1 MRHFHMQLR
10 CVVRHLPRRRVQSCL
25 PTSLEITCAVAWIGL
40 RHGVLPQEGGSTTGL
55 SAAWG
60 VVASASSHLTSVRQ
74 FNRYLLLHKLNARRG
89 GKLEL
94 LLLEELRHR
103 RTYAGQA
110 CAANGGGRQRNLT
123 SRLRFCAVAVSR
135 TSSLAPL
142 KPRSRSRSSLK
153 MRFMFRAERR

>member
-1 MRHFHMQLR
+1 MAF
-10 CVVRHLPRRRVQSCL
+10 
-25 PTSLEITCAVAWIGL
+25 SLKKAGAQPVSQPPAARAMPAI
-40 RHGVLPQEGGSTTGL
+40 VLNM
-55 SAAWG
+55 G

-74 FNRYLLLHKLNARRG
+74 FNRYLLLHKLNAAGRRG

>member
-1 MRHFHMQLR
+1 MAFSLKKAGAQPVSQPPAARAMPA
-10 CVVRHLPRRRVQSCL
+10 VVLNM
-25 PTSLEITCAVAWIGL
+25 
-40 RHGVLPQEGGSTTGL
+40 
-55 SAAWG
+55 G

-74 FNRYLLLHKLNARRG
+74 FNRYLLLHKLNAAGRRG

-94 LLLEELRHR
+94 LLLEEL
-103 RTYAGQA
+103 